1 VTGGNGNESMR
12 SFAEWL
18 VNTPP
23 SIALANS
30 SWVVPAMQTLHI
42 VAIAVLF
49 SSVLMVGLRVMGWAA
64 QSQALKVT
72 VGWYRRWFWGSL
84 AVLAATGAILILIEP
99 PRELLAISFWVKM
112 SALAVAIALAILFLS
127 SVDRHAACWEESPP
141 LRAKALVFVSFG
153 VWCLVVFFGRFIAY
167 DEQIWTTLLAL
178 Y

>member
-1 VTGGNGNESMR
+1 MR
-12 SFAEWL
+12 SFAGWL
-18 VNTPP
+18 VNTPL
-23 SIALANS
+23 SIALADA
-30 SWVVPAMQTLHI
+30 SWVVPAMQTIHI

-84 AVLAATGAILILIEP
+84 AVLAATGAVLILVEP

-112 SALAVAIALAILFLS
+112 SALAAAVALAVLFLR
-127 SVDRHAACWEESPP
+127 SVDRHAAAWEETTPP
-141 LRAKALVFVSFG
+141 QAKALVIVSFG
-153 VWCLVVFFGRFIAY
+153 AWCLVVFFGRFIAY
-167 DEQIWTTLLAL
+167 DEQIWTVFLAL

>member
-1 VTGGNGNESMR
+1 MH
-12 SFAEWL
+12 SFANWL

-23 SIALANS
+23 SVALANS
-30 SWVVPAMQTLHI
+30 PWVVPTMQTIHI

-64 QSQALKVT
+64 QSQSLKVT
-72 VGWYRRWFWGSL
+72 VGWYRPWFWGSL

-112 SALAVAIALAILFLS
+112 SALAVAVAVAVLFLRN
-127 SVDRHAACWEESPP
+127 VDRHAAGWEGITPP
-141 LRAKALVFVSFG
+141 RAKVLVMISFCA
-153 VWCLVVFFGRFIAY
+153 WCLVVFFGRFIAY
-167 DEQIWTTLLAL
+167 DEQIWTSLSSL